1 MKSFP
6 KAHQV
11 KMPHSE
17 KKHFVSE
24 QKHFTLK
31 EPSLLQW
38 YFFISNLV
46 AMTTVKILF
55 SLWTGGGKEG
65 ERGKKGREGK
75 GEPVGIHQ
83 YVDCRSF
90 IIYAG
95 QSFNYSNMRGNN
107 KSKNMLTVAQAGTLL
122 ETRISSSLLMY
133 ETTKLVPIPKQ
144 CFFSYK

>member
-1 MKSFP
+1 
-6 KAHQV
+6 
-11 KMPHSE
+11 
-17 KKHFVSE
+17 
-24 QKHFTLK
+24 
-31 EPSLLQW
+31 
-38 YFFISNLV
+38 
-46 AMTTVKILF
+46 MTTVKILF
-55 SLWTGGGKEG
+55 SLWTGRGEEG

-107 KSKNMLTVAQAGTLL
+107 NSKNMLTVAQAGTLL

-133 ETTKLVPIPKQ
+133 ETTKLVPILKQ